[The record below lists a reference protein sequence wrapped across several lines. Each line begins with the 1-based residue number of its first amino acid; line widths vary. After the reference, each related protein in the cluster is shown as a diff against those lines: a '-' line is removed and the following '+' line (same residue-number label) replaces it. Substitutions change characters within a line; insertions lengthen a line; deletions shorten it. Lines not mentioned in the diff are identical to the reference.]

1 MLTDTELASIRSTAS
16 EALPGTAIVQTQAW
30 VSDGGGGGE
39 TAWTASGTVNCRI
52 APVGGSGGS
61 EGTLASRISADA
73 EYVVTLPYNASLS
86 ANSRLIIDGGTFNI
100 ESVRSRS
107 YHATLRVEVKQQF

>member
-16 EALPGTAIVQTQAW
+16 EALPGTALIQTQTW
-30 VSDGGGGGE
+30 VSDGGGGG
-39 TAWTASGTVNCRI
+39 TTSWTTSGTVDCRI
-52 APVGGSGGS
+52 APVGGSGGN
-61 EGTLASRISADA
+61 EGTLASRITADA

-86 ANSRLIIDGGTFNI
+86 GNSRLIIDGGTFNI

-107 YHATLRVEVKQQF
+107 YHATLRVEVKREF